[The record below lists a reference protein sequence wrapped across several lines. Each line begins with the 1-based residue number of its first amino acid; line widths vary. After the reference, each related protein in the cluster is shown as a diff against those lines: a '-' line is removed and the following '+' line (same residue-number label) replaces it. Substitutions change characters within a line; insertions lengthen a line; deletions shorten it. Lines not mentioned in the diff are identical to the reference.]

1 MRGSEELKLLITL
14 KSEFL
19 VHFEEYFINNEIFY
33 CLVFEYYEVNSLLY
47 SKNLYFVIID
57 IK

>member
-19 VHFEEYFINNEIFY
+19 VHFEEYFIDNVIFH
-33 CLVFEYYEVNSLLY
+33 CLVFDYYEVNSLLY

>member
-1 MRGSEELKLLITL
+1 MRGSEELKLLINL

-33 CLVFEYYEVNSLLY
+33 CLVFEYYEVNSLLH
-47 SKNLYFVIID
+47 SINLYFVIID